1 MRNQPTHNNPLLD
14 IAIAL
19 LGLGAI
25 FVGLMIVFSFLP
37 WMGIIDCAIF
47 SMAVMVAL
55 GGFVMFIDDTPR
67 ASQSGQADFLAQ
79 PRRQGQQQGLMFEIK
94 SARFSLTLQTQP
106 APAMAY

>member
-1 MRNQPTHNNPLLD
+1 MTNNYSQSNNGNALLD

-19 LGLGAI
+19 LGIGSV

-37 WMGIIDCAIF
+37 WMGLIDCVIF

-94 SARFSLTLQTQP
+94 SARFSLTLQT
-106 APAMAY
+106 APAMV